1 MEAPRTAA
9 EIEAELMSLTPGAQS
24 LDEPTSSNSGEQS
37 PAEQLEVELA
47 AAEATAARQGWVP
60 RDSYKGDPKKWVDA
74 KTFVE
79 RGERFVGNLQGEVA
93 ALRKQIESFEGTKAA
108 FVKFHEET
116 LAKKDAEMKA
126 AIADLRVQRSQ
137 AQAEGD
143 HDVVIQIEDRIDLL
157 KGQQAEL
164 KAPIVAPAPVAS
176 PTSAKDLPLNNPV
189 MLEWIEDGNQW
200 FMDEPK
206 LRDYAVAYG
215 DTLVSNGETARGRP
229 FLDMIAARM
238 KVDFPRRFKGNGS
251 AADTLGNATSGSTN
265 GGSNSRS
272 SSAVGK
278 TERDLP
284 AEDFA
289 LMKQFIKE
297 GYTTK
302 EKFLASYFSRNS

>member
-1 MEAPRTAA
+1 MNVARTAA
-9 EIEAELMSLTPGAQS
+9 EIEAELMSLTPGEQS
-24 LDEPTSSNSGEQS
+24 LDDPTPNSSAQT
-37 PAEQLEVELA
+37 PAEALEAEMA
-47 AAEATAARQGWVP
+47 AAETVAARQGWVP
-60 RDSYKGDPKKWVDA
+60 RESYKGDPKKWVDA

-79 RGERFVGNLQGEVA
+79 RGERFVGNLQSEVA
-93 ALRKQIESFEGTKAA
+93 TLRQKLESFEGTKAA

-116 LAKKDAEMKA
+116 MAKKEGELKE
-126 AIADLRVQRSQ
+126 AIAELRIQRSQ
-137 AQAEGD
+137 AQSDGD

-164 KAPIVAPAPVAS
+164 KKPIEAPAPVTA

-189 MLEWIEDGNQW
+189 MVEWIEDGNQW
-200 FMDEPK
+200 FADEPK

-215 DTLVSNGETARGRP
+215 DTLISNGETARGRP

-238 KVDFPRRFKGNGS
+238 KLDFPRRFKEAGS
-251 AADTLGNATSGSTN
+251 AATTLGNATSGSTS
-265 GGSNSRS
+265 GGGNSNRS
-272 SSAVGK
+272 AGAVGK

-289 LMKQFIKE
+289 LMKQFIRE

-302 EKFLASYFSRNS
+302 EKFLASYFSRNA